1 MNIIVELLQVYKCVC
16 RPLNLIFQS
25 RRKQG
30 TFPAEW
36 ENVVPVNKKEDKH
49 VLSINLFLYFSL
61 AEKILSV

>member
-1 MNIIVELLQVYKCVC
+1 MNIIVELLQIYKCVC

-25 RRKQG
+25 CRKQG

-36 ENVVPVNKKEDKH
+36 ENVVPVNKKEDKQ